1 MTDPFRYRLPQYI
14 STPRFTMRR
23 LDEPDAKDLFA
34 AAQESHAGL
43 YKWYGGALTK
53 RDLTLEKVR
62 AYIRNGEEDFE
73 NRRFIQYGAFDNAKG
88 RLIGLGSLHH
98 IDWEIPKG
106 RIGYWVRKSEEKK
119 GYATDIAHVIARIA
133 FEKLHFERL
142 EIRTAT
148 GNPASSAVPK
158 KLGYKFL
165 TVFEKNKKGND
176 GELWDLEIHVRFDT
190 NGLPPMKIAYDDVL
204 E

>member
-1 MTDPFRYRLPQYI
+1 
-14 STPRFTMRR
+14 MRR